1 MWLWLWW
8 VVDVIDCFW
17 FEYGYWVDGDNNL
30 IGRFLLVFIRIYRFW
45 LNLLINGNVTDILLL
60 LLLLILFNYLV
71 SILLSITLL
80 FIFVFVFI
88 FIFVFVFVL
97 AYVYNICPIIRYIL
111 G

>member
-1 MWLWLWW
+1 M
-8 VVDVIDCFW
+8 DVIDCFW

-60 LLLLILFNYLV
+60 LLLLLILFNYLA
-71 SILLSITLL
+71 STLLSIILL
-80 FIFVFVFI
+80 FIFLLILV
-88 FIFVFVFVL
+88 
-97 AYVYNICPIIRYIL
+97 YVYNIWVIIRYIL